1 MTQRIKVAGP
11 GFDFATL
18 SAAIASIPPGALIE
32 PIVIEVHSTAPP
44 EGIVVPAAIIP
55 SAANPL
61 IIMSLRSPTAGSL
74 FGPITYDSGS
84 MHDVA
89 PPQPR
94 HLPAIMLSFDVQAV
108 HTKIDGFKV
117 FGNIFVKG
125 NFGVIINGNIIENGQ
140 IQVVRA
146 VSVSVTARISNN
158 EIRRGSARSGVIVS
172 KANSVK
178 LWHNTVL
185 QRRSDSADIVLPTI
199 GFEIVNSVIDSRN
212 NVAAAAGAGSFAIS
226 FSGSSAGT
234 FFANNLYASFD
245 GAKRFQVGPV
255 GGPFTETDDLNQW
268 KGIIGGEIGSISGD
282 PEFRDRLSLLD
293 VNLDVSNTSPTMAG
307 APALPD
313 VTTDIRGERRPSDF
327 VTMGA
332 HEHAEVITD
341 DGKIRFLELLSGLSV
356 QPVTKCVLGLT
367 AGPTLFEEF
376 PAQLSGDNTVDNP
389 LFTPI
394 DIEGI
399 VVPAIPGSE
408 GLVVFRPSFQ
418 VTIPIYGELIDTV
431 FDRANE
437 IGLVTA
443 DNKAFLIKRMHS
455 IPFDACGFM
464 HTQMTIPVEIVS

>member
-18 SAAIASIPPGALIE
+18 SGAIASLAPGAFIE
-32 PIVIEVHSTAPP
+32 PVVIEVHSTAPA
-44 EGIVVPAAIIP
+44 EGIVVPSSLLP
-55 SAANPL
+55 SPANPL

-74 FGPITYDSGS
+74 FGPITYETGS

-94 HLPAIMLSFDVQAV
+94 HIPAIMLSFDVQAGN
-108 HTKIDGFKV
+108 TQIDGFKV
-117 FGNIFVKG
+117 IGNIFVKA
-125 NFGVIINGNIIENGQ
+125 NTGVIINGNVVDNGQ

-146 VSVSVTARISNN
+146 VQTVVTARISNN

-172 KANSVK
+172 KADNVK
-178 LWHNTVL
+178 LWHNTVH
-185 QRRSDSADIVLPTI
+185 QRRSDSVDTVLPTI
-199 GFEIVNSVIDSRN
+199 GFEIVSSAIDSRN
-212 NVAAAAGAGSFAIS
+212 NIVSAAGAGSFAIS
-226 FSGSSAGT
+226 FSGTSAGT
-234 FFANNLYASFD
+234 FFDHNFYASFD

-268 KGIIGGEIGSISGD
+268 KGIVGGELGSLYGD
-282 PEFRDRLSLLD
+282 PEFRDRLSVLNVD
-293 VNLDVSNTSPTMAG
+293 LDVSNTSPVMAG
-307 APALPD
+307 APALPEI
-313 VTTDIRGERRPSDF
+313 TTDVRSEHRPSDF

-341 DGKIRFLELLSGLSV
+341 DGKIRFLELLSGLSS
-356 QPVTKCVLGLT
+356 QPVTKCVLGKT
-367 AGPTLFEEF
+367 GDDSLFNEF
-376 PAQLSGDNTVDNP
+376 PAQLSGDNNVDEP

-399 VVPAIPGSE
+399 AVPAIPGSE

-418 VTIPIYGELIDTV
+418 VTLPIYGELLDTD

-437 IGLVTA
+437 VGLVTA

-455 IPFDACGFM
+455 IPFDSCGFM